1 MNYSLLRSKTFWT
14 IVLAFVVN
22 GYAAI
27 SGQVPA
33 GVDMIV
39 NLVLSSL
46 ASYFH
51 VVGVKTAA
59 LASAGGTP
67 SVGQ

>member
-1 MNYSLLRSKTFWT
+1 M
-14 IVLAFVVN
+14 LAFVVN